1 VELACLYKLVKN
13 DQIVNFENQIFW
25 NQFRGMVILLCQLNN
40 GDTLGIRQS
49 SSINDN
55 VSQLRSRK
63 DFLLEMCFKDK
74 NDFLLRFMLRSI

>member
-1 VELACLYKLVKN
+1 MELACLYKLVKN

-55 VSQLRSRK
+55 GSQLRSRK
-63 DFLLEMCFKDK
+63 DFLLE
-74 NDFLLRFMLRSI
+74 LRFKYRNRFAVALLF